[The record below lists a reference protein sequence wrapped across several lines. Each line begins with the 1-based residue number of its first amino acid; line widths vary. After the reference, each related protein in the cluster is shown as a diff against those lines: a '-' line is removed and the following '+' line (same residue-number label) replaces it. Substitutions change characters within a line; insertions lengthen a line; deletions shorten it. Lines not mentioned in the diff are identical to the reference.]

1 MRVAIASGFVAT
13 LLIGVPAL
21 AQEKAPVS
29 EAPPASV
36 SEMMGCRAMTDNAAR
51 LACYD
56 RAVGNLQQAVAARE
70 VVIVNSADVRKARRS
85 LFGFALPKLSIFGEK
100 DGTPDV
106 KEIRTKIASARS
118 LGYGKW
124 EIRLED
130 GAKWETTEGLRV
142 GEVPG
147 AGDDIRISKGAFGN
161 YFLSVSGGSSVRA
174 RRVS

>member
-13 LLIGVPAL
+13 LLIAVPSL
-21 AQEKAPVS
+21 AQEKPPVS
-29 EAPPASV
+29 AAPPAPV

-56 RAVGNLQQAVAARE
+56 RAVGQLQQAVATRE
-70 VVIVNSADVRKARRS
+70 VVIVSSTDVRKARRS
-85 LFGFALPKLSIFGEK
+85 LFGFALPKLPFFGEK
-100 DGTPDV
+100 DETAEV
-106 KEIRTKIASARS
+106 KEIRTKIASVRS

-130 GAKWETTEGLRV
+130 GARWETTEGLRE
-142 GEVPG
+142 GDIPG
-147 AGDDIRISKGAFGN
+147 AGDAIRITKGAFGN
-161 YFLSVSGGSSVRA
+161 YFLSVSGGNSVRA